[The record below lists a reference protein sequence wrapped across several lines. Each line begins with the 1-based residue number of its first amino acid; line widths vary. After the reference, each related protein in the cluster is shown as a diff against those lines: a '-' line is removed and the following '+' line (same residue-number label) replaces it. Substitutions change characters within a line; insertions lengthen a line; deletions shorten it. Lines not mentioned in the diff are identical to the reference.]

1 MQQLIALGTKIY
13 RQSKKKKK
21 FSHLNKRKITLMLG
35 MTCWVNPFSL
45 KSHLPSINHLS
56 QSTSPCHKGT
66 GIGRW
71 GKQGCFLSLQATSK
85 AISMISKS
93 QHLPSFAV
101 IGKILMVLFIS
112 SANGFYSYLP
122 HFSWTFNH
130 LKRLSCM

>member
-13 RQSKKKKK
+13 RKKKKKK
-21 FSHLNKRKITLMLG
+21 FSHHNKRKITLMLR
-35 MTCWVNPFSL
+35 MTSWVNPFSL

-56 QSTSPCHKGT
+56 QSTSPCHKRT

-71 GKQGCFLSLQATSK
+71 GKQDYFLSLQATRT

-101 IGKILMVLFIS
+101 IGKILMVLFLS
-112 SANGFYSYLP
+112 SANGFHSYLP
-122 HFSWTFNH
+122 YFSWTFNH